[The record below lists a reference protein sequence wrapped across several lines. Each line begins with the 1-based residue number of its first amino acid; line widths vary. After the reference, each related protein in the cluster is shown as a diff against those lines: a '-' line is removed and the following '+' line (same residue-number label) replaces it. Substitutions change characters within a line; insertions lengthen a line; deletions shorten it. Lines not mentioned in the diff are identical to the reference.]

1 MLLRGSV
8 AAVPALALLSV
19 ALPATVQ
26 HDAGGWVDWGRELL
40 HGSLDT
46 VWYPSWKPLPVLIT
60 APAALAG
67 SAAPT
72 IWLVAARAGAIAG
85 VLLAAWTAERAA
97 GRLAGVVAGIAVV
110 FTPGWLEYALAG
122 LVEPT
127 VLALVLGALACAVRQ
142 RPRVALG
149 LLALAALGRV
159 EAWPLLLGAAG
170 WCVWRRTDRL
180 LAAALVAL
188 VPALWLG
195 GDWLGSG
202 DPMRGGFLARLS
214 GEAAAAARAGE
225 GVAALGP
232 ALATM
237 VPVPVL
243 LLACAAV
250 TLGVRARSRVE
261 PALAGAVVAWV
272 GADAVLVSRGFAPSA
287 RFLLPAAGLLT
298 VLAADGLL
306 RGLRALP
313 TAPRGIA
320 AATCL
325 LAVVVVHWSTART
338 EVAEATWFA
347 RAERSLG
354 RAVTAA
360 GGPAA
365 IRACG
370 GATTLE
376 AFRPY
381 LAWRLDEGTTAV
393 RPRAGLVF
401 VLPHPGPPA
410 PPAWTLAVHR
420 PGAAVPGLRGRWRVL
435 RHGAARRLGCRAA
448 AARPRHRRARTPAGS
463 ALTSAPPRAPAPLR
477 RS

>member
-46 VWYPSWKPLPVLIT
+46 VWYPSWKPLPVLVT

-67 SAAPT
+67 NAAPT

-85 VLLAAWTAERAA
+85 VLLAAWAAGPAA
-97 GRLAGVVAGIAVV
+97 GRPAGVLAAVAVV

-127 VLALVLGALACAVRQ
+127 VLALVLGAVACALRH
-142 RPRVALG
+142 RPRAALA

-159 EAWPLLLGAAG
+159 EAWALLLCAAG
-170 WCVWRRTDRL
+170 WCVRRRADRL
-180 LAAALVAL
+180 LAAALLAL

-214 GEAAAAARAGE
+214 GEAAAAAQAGE

-232 ALATM
+232 ALASM

-243 LLACAAV
+243 LLAAVAV
-250 TLGVRARSRVE
+250 TLGARARSRME
-261 PALAGAVVAWV
+261 PALAGAVVAWIA
-272 GADAVLVSRGFAPSA
+272 ADAVLVNRGFAPSP

-313 TAPRGIA
+313 SAPRGVA

-325 LAVVVVHWSTART
+325 LAVVVVHWSTVRT

-393 RPRAGLVF
+393 RPRTAFAF

-420 PGAAVPGLRGRWRVL
+420 PGGAVPGLRGPWRL
-435 RHGAARRLGCRAA
+435 LPRGAGRGLGCRPAGA
-448 AARPRHRRARTPAGS
+448 PRRPRRGPVPAD
-463 ALTSAPPRAPAPLR
+463 SAPTSGPLRAPGAFP
-477 RS
+477 SG

>member
-1 MLLRGSV
+1 
-8 AAVPALALLSV
+8 
-19 ALPATVQ
+19 
-26 HDAGGWVDWGRELL
+26 
-40 HGSLDT
+40 
-46 VWYPSWKPLPVLIT
+46 
-60 APAALAG
+60 
-67 SAAPT
+67 
-72 IWLVAARAGAIAG
+72 
-85 VLLAAWTAERAA
+85 
-97 GRLAGVVAGIAVV
+97 
-110 FTPGWLEYALAG
+110 
-122 LVEPT
+122 
-127 VLALVLGALACAVRQ
+127 
-142 RPRVALG
+142 
-149 LLALAALGRV
+149 
-159 EAWPLLLGAAG
+159 
-170 WCVWRRTDRL
+170 
-180 LAAALVAL
+180 
-188 VPALWLG
+188 
-195 GDWLGSG
+195 
-202 DPMRGGFLARLS
+202 
-214 GEAAAAARAGE
+214 
-225 GVAALGP
+225 VAALGP
-232 ALATM
+232 ALASM

-243 LLACAAV
+243 LLAAV
-250 TLGVRARSRVE
+250 AGTLGARARSRME
-261 PALAGAVVAWV
+261 PALAGAVVAWIA
-272 GADAVLVSRGFAPSA
+272 ADAVLVNRGFAPSP

-313 TAPRGIA
+313 SAPRGVA

-393 RPRAGLVF
+393 RPRAELAF

-420 PGAAVPGLRGRWRVL
+420 PGGAVPGLRGPWRPL
-435 RHGAARRLGCRAA
+435 RHGGARRLACRPAG
-448 AARPRHRRARTPAGS
+448 ARGRHRRGRARADS
-463 ALTSAPPRAPAPLR
+463 ALTSVPLR
-477 RS
+477 TSAALPKG